1 MHDANILNFS
11 SEVAAQKALA
21 AKSQTTVRELTL
33 KDKILQEMKLLRIPK
48 ERYIKQ
54 PRLNK
59 YTVTVP
65 GKASQS
71 QM

>member
-48 ERYIKQ
+48 ESYIKQ